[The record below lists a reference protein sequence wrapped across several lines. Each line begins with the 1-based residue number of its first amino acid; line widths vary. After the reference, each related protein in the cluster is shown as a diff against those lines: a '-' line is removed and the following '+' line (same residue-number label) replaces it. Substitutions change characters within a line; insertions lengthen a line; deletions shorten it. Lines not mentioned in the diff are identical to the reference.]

1 MLGKARMR
9 FGSGIAL
16 FLAVVCVVAQSTFRG
31 DMGNKPPYF
40 GTALI
45 AVFTFLFLS
54 SKNEDESE

>member
-9 FGSGIAL
+9 LVSGIAL
-16 FLAVVCVVAQSTFRG
+16 CLAVVCVVAQSTFRG
-31 DMGNKPPYF
+31 DMRNKPPYF
-40 GTALI
+40 GTALV

>member
-9 FGSGIAL
+9 LASGIAL
-16 FLAVVCVVAQSTFRG
+16 FLAVGCVVAQSTFRG
-31 DMGNKPPYF
+31 DMGNNRPYF

-54 SKNEDESE
+54 SKNDGGSE

>member
-9 FGSGIAL
+9 LASGIAL
-16 FLAVVCVVAQSTFRG
+16 FLAIVCVVAESRFRG
-31 DMGNKPPYF
+31 DMGNNRPYV

>member
-9 FGSGIAL
+9 LVSGIAM

-31 DMGNKPPYF
+31 DLGNQPPYL

-45 AVFTFLFLS
+45 AVFTFFCLS

>member
-1 MLGKARMR
+1 MR
-9 FGSGIAL
+9 LASGIAL

-31 DMGNKPPYF
+31 DMGNNRPYF

-54 SKNEDESE
+54 SKNDGGSE

>member
-9 FGSGIAL
+9 FVSGIAL
-16 FLAVVCVVAQSTFRG
+16 FLAVVCVVAQGTFRG

-45 AVFTFLFLS
+45 AVFTFLFFS

>member
-9 FGSGIAL
+9 LVCGIAL
-16 FLAVVCVVAQSTFRG
+16 FLAVVGVVAQSSLRG
-31 DMGNKPPYF
+31 DMGNKPPYL

-54 SKNEDESE
+54 SKNEDENE

>member
-9 FGSGIAL
+9 VASGIAL
-16 FLAVVCVVAQSTFRG
+16 LLTVVCVMAQSTFRG
-31 DMGNKPPYF
+31 DMGNNRPYF

-54 SKNEDESE
+54 SKKDEGSE

>member
-1 MLGKARMR
+1 MC
-9 FGSGIAL
+9 GIAL
-16 FLAVVCVVAQSTFRG
+16 FLAVVCVVAQSSLRG
-31 DMGNKPPYF
+31 DMGNKPPYL

>member
-9 FGSGIAL
+9 FVSGIAL

-54 SKNEDESE
+54 SKNEGESN